1 MNNHLH
7 TTKISIAEKDR
18 VPLINLLNVSLAST
32 TDMYVQLKQAHWN
45 VKGPEFI
52 ALHKLFDEL
61 AKGVEG
67 QVDIVA
73 ERVTSLGGTALGTIQ
88 SAVEHSIL
96 RVYPLDIFSAKD
108 HLENLSHNFALLGE
122 LSRKNIQDAEKLHDI
137 ATGDLYIALTR
148 FCDKSL
154 WFLEAHLQK

>member
-1 MNNHLH
+1 MNMHR
-7 TTKISIAEKDR
+7 TKIDISEKNR
-18 VPLINLLNVSLAST
+18 VEIIKLLNVSLAST

-61 AKGVEG
+61 AAGMEE

-88 SAVEHSIL
+88 SAAKNTVLTI
-96 RVYPLDIFSAKD
+96 YPLDIFSAHD
-108 HLENLSHNFALLGE
+108 HLEQLTDNFALLCA
-122 LSRKNIQDAEKLHDI
+122 LSRRNIEDAEKLGDI
-137 ATGDLYIALTR
+137 ATGDMYIALTR